1 MKSLILIFII
11 APAVFAQPEAI
22 EIPLWNNGAPGFEE
36 LRDEPEKAKD
46 WWIKNIH
53 NPSIT
58 AYLADPMIATGT
70 AIVIAPGGGHRE
82 LVFNAEGRDAA
93 IFLNSIGVSAFALKY
108 RLAKEEG
115 SPYTIKDHVS
125 QDVHRAMRLVRSKA
139 DQFNID
145 KKRIG
150 IMGFSAGGEVAA
162 LVAYTDER
170 KHPEAENQ
178 IDRQSARPDFQIL
191 IYPGAAFI
199 PDSIPPYAPPA
210 FLLVAMDDPWCL
222 DSSMEIFR
230 KYKEAGLSI
239 EAHFYAQG
247 KHAFNMGDRSELRS
261 IKDWPQR
268 LADWLKDKGYLR
280 RIEK

>member
-11 APAVFAQPEAI
+11 APVVFAQPEAI
-22 EIPLWNNGAPGFEE
+22 EIPLWANGAPGFEE
-36 LRDEPEKAKD
+36 FKDEPEKAKD

-58 AYLADPMIATGT
+58 AYLADPAIATGT
-70 AIVIAPGGGHRE
+70 AIIIAPGGGHKE
-82 LVFNAEGRDAA
+82 LVYNPEGRDAA
-93 IFLNSIGVSAFALKY
+93 KFLNSIGVSAFALKY

-115 SPYTIKDHVS
+115 SPYTLNEHVS

-162 LVAYTDER
+162 LVAYDDDR

-191 IYPGAAFI
+191 IYPGGLFI
-199 PDSIPPYAPPA
+199 PDSIPAYAPPA

-222 DSSMEIFR
+222 DSSMEIFK

-247 KHAFNMGDRSELRS
+247 KHAFNMGDRSKLIS
-261 IKDWPQR
+261 INSWPQR
-268 LADWLKDKGYLR
+268 LADWLKDNGHLGR
-280 RIEK
+280 MEN